1 MAEKDITEKVLES
14 YNDVFSDIVNVLLF
28 EGKEVLEPD
37 GLEEQA
43 PRSYYKADGRVHEM
57 ERDVVKCWR
66 LGNIRIACVGIEN
79 QTGADLDMTLRVI
92 GYDGAEYRA
101 QLLPDS
107 TAKARYPVITLVL
120 YFGYEQHWNRPVRL
134 LERLE
139 VPEILMPFVS
149 DYRIN
154 LFEIAYM
161 REEQVE
167 LFKSDFRIVADY
179 FVQKRNYGDYDP
191 EPMEFTHVQETLQL
205 LSVMTGDHR
214 FEEACNDNRE
224 GGPHNMCEVLD
235 RIENRG
241 IQQGIE
247 QGIQQGENDF
257 AELMSSLFAQGR
269 IEDAKRVAE
278 DREYRHILA
287 EELFQTRKM

>member
-37 GLEEQA
+37 ELEERT
-43 PRSYYKADGRVHEM
+43 PHSYYKADDRMHEM
-57 ERDVVKCWR
+57 ERDVVKCWKM
-66 LGNIRIACVGIEN
+66 GNIRVACVGMEN
-79 QTGADLDMTLRVI
+79 QTGADPDMTLRVI

-101 QLLPDS
+101 QLLS
-107 TAKARYPVITLVL
+107 GNKTKTRYPVITLVL
-120 YFGYEQHWNRPVRL
+120 YFGHEKRWNKPVRL

-139 VPEILMPFVS
+139 VPEILRQFVN

-154 LFEIAYM
+154 LFEIAFM
-161 REEQVE
+161 TEQQVR
-167 LFKSDFRIVADY
+167 LFRSDFRIVADY
-179 FVQKRNYGDYDP
+179 FVQKRKYGDYNP

-214 FEEACNDNRE
+214 FEEICNDNRE

-241 IQQGIE
+241 IQQG
-247 QGIQQGENDF
+247 ENTF
-257 AELMSSLFAQGR
+257 AELMSMLFAQGR
-269 IEDAKRVAE
+269 IEDAKRAAE
-278 DREYRHILA
+278 DQEYRHMLIR
-287 EELFQTRKM
+287 ELSLTRQT